1 VAAHPGWSLLT
12 VAPSPSSQH
21 SSDLEPFQHA
31 TALPSPA
38 APRGVMPAVG
48 IIHSTHLQ
56 HQAHGH
62 PWEQTCQWRARH
74 RAVGLLGCDLIAPG
88 F

>member
-1 VAAHPGWSLLT
+1 MISAVVPHRVCHTEPTKLPPALLCVAARPGWSLRT

-21 SSDLEPFQHA
+21 SSDLESPSSMLPLRLSSPS
-31 TALPSPA
+31 AL
-38 APRGVMPAVG
+38 RGAMPAVG

-62 PWEQTCQWRARH
+62 
-74 RAVGLLGCDLIAPG
+74 L
-88 F
+88 